1 MDLPYDQARSITLT
15 TAGGLVSAP
24 LIEVQEFEVG
34 DASVQRLQVGIVPLS
49 GNQSFDGLLGMN
61 FLQQFASSIDQQEGV
76 LRLGEKS

>member
-1 MDLPYDQARSITLT
+1 M
-15 TAGGLVSAP
+15 VSAP

-49 GNQSFDGLLGMN
+49 DNQSFDGLLGMN